1 MGNGYRHY
9 NGKRFVGGTAA
20 LLHKVKQDGGLSNH
34 YEKIIQ
40 KAIEYIIQAVN
51 EEEKRN
57 YVRPA

>member
-1 MGNGYRHY
+1 M
-9 NGKRFVGGTAA
+9 GGTAA